1 MLRDSRLRWRN
12 EKDETGLFKTF
23 RDRKRQKKTKRDRK
37 RHFET
42 LEKQESSTE
51 HKKEKEKQ
59 KSKNKNFHGAKEES
73 IRRIFKNI
81 LASDPQGLWFLF
93 LVRRWDFSKNL
104 PVNIKPIT

>member
-1 MLRDSRLRWRN
+1 MLRDSQLRWRN

-23 RDRKRQKKTKRDRK
+23 RDQKKTKRDRK

-42 LEKQESSTE
+42 LEKQESNTE

-59 KSKNKNFHGAKEES
+59 KISRRQRRINQKNLQKHIS
-73 IRRIFKNI
+73 IRSTRIMVFI
-81 LASDPQGLWFLF
+81 
-93 LVRRWDFSKNL
+93 LVREWDFSKNL